1 MAGHCAAGGGLVNHD
16 SLDDAFLELLQTHP
30 ELRALQVEVEA
41 EAEAEAEVE
50 AEVEAVAASHPTSAD
65 RPDRRPPPDR
75 GIVATRCVP
84 HPRRELPAPASNRD
98 PIRPAQR
105 RVCARERGPPGLTAV
120 ISPRTGAGRGGD

>member
-1 MAGHCAAGGGLVNHD
+1 MAGHCVAAGGLVNHD
-16 SLDDAFLELLQTHP
+16 SLDDAFLDLLQTHP
-30 ELRALQVEVEA
+30 ELHALQVEVEV
-41 EAEAEAEVE
+41 EVD
-50 AEVEAVAASHPTSAD
+50 VEAVAASHRTSAD

-98 PIRPAQR
+98 PIRSARR